1 MREKRKPIKYPS
13 EILDL
18 EKSVIDV
25 DQSMDGTKIAEQLL
39 NYTESNVIDYGVRE
53 NIQKMVGNMQ
63 KQLYS
68 IREEQTERME
78 EEKRLQTLKYSLEE
92 ELIQL

>member
-1 MREKRKPIKYPS
+1 
-13 EILDL
+13 
-18 EKSVIDV
+18 
-25 DQSMDGTKIAEQLL
+25 
-39 NYTESNVIDYGVRE
+39 
-53 NIQKMVGNMQ
+53 MQ

>member
-39 NYTESNVIDYGVRE
+39 NYT
-53 NIQKMVGNMQ
+53 
-63 KQLYS
+63 
-68 IREEQTERME
+68 
-78 EEKRLQTLKYSLEE
+78 
-92 ELIQL
+92 